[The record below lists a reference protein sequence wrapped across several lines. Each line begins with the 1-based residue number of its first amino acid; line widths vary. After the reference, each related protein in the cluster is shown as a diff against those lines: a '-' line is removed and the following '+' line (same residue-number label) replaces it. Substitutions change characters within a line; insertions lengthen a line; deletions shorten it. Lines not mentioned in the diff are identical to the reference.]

1 MGVVRY
7 LMLVEET
14 NMAEAIPQ
22 AYVYY
27 LFRLSTIPAF
37 HSELTAY
44 SISRLFTLG
53 DNCELKGVHK
63 GFTKVKASRVIIVLL
78 KQVQNHK
85 GHTHPATSTTGR

>member
-7 LMLVEET
+7 LILVVET
-14 NMAEAIPQ
+14 NMIEATPQ

-27 LFRLSTIPAF
+27 LFRSTILAF
-37 HSELTAY
+37 HSEFTTY

-53 DNCELKGVHK
+53 DNCELNGVHK
-63 GFTKVKASRVIIVLL
+63 GFTKVKALGVIIVLL

-85 GHTHPATSTTGR
+85 DHTHQATSTTGQ